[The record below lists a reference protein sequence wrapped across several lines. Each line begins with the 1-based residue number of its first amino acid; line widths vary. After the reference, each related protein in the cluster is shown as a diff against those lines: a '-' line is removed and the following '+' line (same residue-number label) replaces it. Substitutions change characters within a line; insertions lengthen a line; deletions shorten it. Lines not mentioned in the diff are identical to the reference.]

1 MGGAGFALGGAFKLL
16 VMSSGFETNWHSIL
30 EQSQGLFLGMA
41 LAITMGLLAGRAP
54 KAIDE
59 PRVRRWTEVFSV
71 TFVLWLLTYL
81 NLRRAP
87 GEWVKEIETL
97 KPLIYGIRISGDFVW
112 SRGFIGWFDMVFL
125 AIGIVMV
132 SLLVWHLRRP
142 LPFIPTNWMG
152 KGQLFYLVFLWST

>member
-1 MGGAGFALGGAFKLL
+1 M
-16 VMSSGFETNWHSIL
+16 
-30 EQSQGLFLGMA
+30 
-41 LAITMGLLAGRAP
+41 
-54 KAIDE
+54 
-59 PRVRRWTEVFSV
+59 
-71 TFVLWLLTYL
+71 LWLLTYL

-142 LPFIPTNWMG
+142 LPLILPTGWARASSFTWCFFG
-152 KGQLFYLVFLWST
+152 AR